1 MDNQIAPEKAAQREG
16 ARKND
21 GKFGT
26 QVHGEPPVSLGGTP
40 ARPQWL
46 NGWPESFPEP
56 ELSYE
61 IGDNSSVSTFASING
76 DVVFEA
82 WSPND
87 NITPV
92 QTEGYAD
99 IEFDGSDDPDA
110 REAASGWVRKQHM
123 AIAGQVRKEM
133 KAAAQRIHHGV
144 IAGITGTAAPV
155 STEELD
161 AIILSNSAVLH
172 QSEKNLELAST
183 ARLARGA
190 LEAHPAAVS
199 IVLKVDEV
207 DDEGEIVTGF
217 TVQDADGTELAE
229 YDAHAETGWARHA
242 ATLPVA
248 NSWWDQYT
256 PKTYDHPDA
265 QYTIDLDQ
273 AASWS
278 PGQN

>member
-92 QTEGYAD
+92 QTEGYTD

-110 REAASGWVRKQHM
+110 REAASEWVRKQHM

-155 STEELD
+155 SNEELD

-172 QSEKNLELAST
+172 QAGKDMELAAT

-190 LEAHPAAVS
+190 LEEHPTAAA
-199 IVLKVDEV
+199 IVLDTAEV
-207 DDEGEIVTGF
+207 DDSGEIVTGF
-217 TVQDADGTELAE
+217 VVVDADGTQLAQ
-229 YDAHAETGWARHA
+229 YDPHSTAGWASYA
-242 ATLPVA
+242 ANLPAA
-248 NSWWDQYT
+248 NGWWEIYT
-256 PKTYDHPDA
+256 PKTHQSA
-265 QYTIDLDQ
+265 YTVGL
-273 AASWS
+273 AAAAAWA
-278 PGQN
+278 PGQS